1 MFPVG
6 EAAVIG
12 LPDKSGNEIIKAF
25 LSPAEGKTISL
36 EKVSRIVAA
45 NISPIKVP
53 AEYAVREELPKT
65 LNGDIIRRILREEE
79 LAKRK

>member
-1 MFPVG
+1 MH
-6 EAAVIG
+6 VIG
-12 LPDKSGNEIIKAF
+12 LQLHTGWFATGNMAFPIMKS
-25 LSPAEGKTISL
+25 T
-36 EKVSRIVAA
+36 
-45 NISPIKVP
+45 ISPIKVP